1 MNVEKVK
8 AAFRIA
14 YSIFDKIAFF
24 LNEYFELG
32 TLPRDVSFRRIWYV
46 KGDKARG
53 LSPKVQAMSNWPL
66 KALYWVSKDLSENRP
81 EFTEAMQPDSK
92 LLASMRNHLEHR
104 YLKLHEEEWVGVPK
118 DPQYS
123 FMDDTLALSLGRS
136 DFEKKV
142 LRILKLV
149 RASLIYLVCAVK
161 IEESYRGA
169 KSGLTPVGGMEMD
182 AWEDDWK
189 D

>member
-1 MNVEKVK
+1 M
-8 AAFRIA
+8 
-14 YSIFDKIAFF
+14 
-24 LNEYFELG
+24 
-32 TLPRDVSFRRIWYV
+32 LPGEVSFRRIWYV
-46 KGDKARG
+46 KGVRKKG
-53 LSPKVQAMSNWPL
+53 LRPEMQAMRNWPL
-66 KALYWVSKDLSENRP
+66 KALYGVSKDLSENRS
-81 EFTEAMQPDSK
+81 EFTEAMQPDSQ
-92 LLASMRNHLEHR
+92 LLASIRNHLEHK

-161 IEESYRGA
+161 VEESCRGT
-169 KSGLTPVGGMEMD
+169 KSGSTPVGEMSMD

-189 D
+189 A